1 MISAMDN
8 SNTEMENKKAA
19 SLSHFLSDF
28 APRKIPDTEV
38 EVLPMDAE
46 IPVHEEEPVV
56 EADEMVDF
64 NHKEDKPEDSF
75 DEASLVMETKANAE
89 ELRKQAVD
97 EAVAQ
102 TKAEMEAKFAQE
114 KQTLI
119 AEHEKALSELKTKT
133 IAEVAGN
140 LDESLKVGF
149 DKMLEDISTDVAKIL
164 GAFIGDKMHDDA
176 LNDFAKRIAKEAVSA
191 KQPLVI
197 EGNEELLKALE
208 QRPDFDK
215 DKFVL
220 RPTDSADIR
229 LELGNEVIATRLE
242 PIMKELKGLVE

>member
-1 MISAMDN
+1 
-8 SNTEMENKKAA
+8 
-19 SLSHFLSDF
+19 
-28 APRKIPDTEV
+28 
-38 EVLPMDAE
+38 
-46 IPVHEEEPVV
+46 
-56 EADEMVDF
+56 
-64 NHKEDKPEDSF
+64 
-75 DEASLVMETKANAE
+75 
-89 ELRKQAVD
+89 
-97 EAVAQ
+97 
-102 TKAEMEAKFAQE
+102 
-114 KQTLI
+114 
-119 AEHEKALSELKTKT
+119 
-133 IAEVAGN
+133 
-140 LDESLKVGF
+140 
-149 DKMLEDISTDVAKIL
+149 MLEDISTDVAKIL

-176 LNDFAKRIAKEAVSA
+176 LNDFAKRIAQEAVSA